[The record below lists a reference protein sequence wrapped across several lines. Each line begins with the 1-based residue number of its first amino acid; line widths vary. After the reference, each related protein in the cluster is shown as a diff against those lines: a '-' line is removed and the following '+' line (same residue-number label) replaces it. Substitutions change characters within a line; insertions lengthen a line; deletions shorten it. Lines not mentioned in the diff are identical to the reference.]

1 MSVFWKMTFYLK
13 VMRMFSGE
21 VIELK
26 KEMAMTRSRPGASQ
40 VKGDLV

>member
-1 MSVFWKMTFYLK
+1 MAFYLK
-13 VMRMFSGE
+13 VMRMFYGE

-26 KEMAMTRSRPGASQ
+26 KEMAMTRSRLGVSQ